1 MKMVNAQ
8 TWGKNVCLVKLV
20 KLSQGLAGITDG
32 LEVAHFENKKNTTLF
47 GSFEIID
54 SIF

>member
-8 TWGKNVCLVKLV
+8 TWGKIVCLDKLV

-32 LEVAHFENKKNTTLF
+32 LEVAHFENKKKYDTF
-47 GSFEIID
+47 WF
-54 SIF
+54 F